1 MKTIITAAII
11 ATATL
16 TATVSN
22 AGTYSY
28 CTSFSGLIEVV
39 AEARDVG
46 VAASTTYQHG
56 INSGM
61 PSDAVAQMIQTVYVD
76 GALLSPKVLRDVS
89 FQVCMGEKA

>member
-28 CTSFSGLIEVV
+28 CKSFSGLIEVV

-56 INSGM
+56 INSGLSPNM
-61 PSDAVAQMIQTVYVD
+61 VTQMIQSVYVD
-76 GALLSPKVLRDVS
+76 GVSLSPEVLRGVS
-89 FQVCMGEKA
+89 FQICMGEKA

>member
-11 ATATL
+11 ATSTL
-16 TATVSN
+16 TATLSN

-28 CTSFSGLIEVV
+28 CTSFSGLIEVL
-39 AEARDVG
+39 AEARDLGLPAPRVYS
-46 VAASTTYQHG
+46 VLVK
-56 INSGM
+56 SGM
-61 PSDAVAQMIQTVYVD
+61 PSDELAPMIQTVYVD